1 MKIRSDRNS
10 TAMAVEQAQEAKA
23 GLQAWPDDV
32 PLDLA
37 PDDQHNVKRI
47 FSGIMAERAPSGWS
61 STDISRAAHL
71 AVYMHLLGRD
81 LAMLA
86 KSGTLIRDDKGKPKA
101 SPLLHPLEKLQGS
114 ITQLCRSLGLQYRDG
129 VTDPRDRKSQDL
141 QFSANHGRAMAGT
154 ARQVSEAVD
163 LDADVRGLFN

>member
-1 MKIRSDRNS
+1 MKTKSDRNS
-10 TAMAVEQAQEAKA
+10 TAVAVEQAQEAKA

-101 SPLLHPLEKLQGS
+101 NPLLHPLEKLQGS
-114 ITQLCRSLGLQYRDG
+114 ITQLCRALGLQYRDG
-129 VTDPRDRKSQDL
+129 AQDPRDRKSQDL
-141 QFSANHGRAMAGT
+141 QFSANHGRALAGT
-154 ARQVSEAVD
+154 AQRVS
-163 LDADVRGLFN
+163 DAGEVPTEIKGLFN